1 MRARSSRI
9 SRASARSSR
18 RSLDVG
24 LGYVHLGQSA
34 TTLSGGEAQRVKLAT
49 ELSKRDTG
57 RTFYILDE
65 PTTGLHFEDVR
76 LLLEVLHRLVDKGNT
91 VLVIEHNLD
100 VIKTADWI
108 IDLGPEGGARGGNI
122 VAQGTPEDVAQV
134 AGVAH
139 GPLSAPVARA
149 PLAAEGGIRM
159 VSLLDIIGPVMVG
172 PSSSHT
178 AGACRIGLL
187 VRGLVGG
194 TPETAR
200 IELHGSFAR
209 TGEGHGTDK
218 ALAGGLLGFRP
229 DDERLRDALDIM
241 EREGLD
247 YHFEKT
253 TLADDS
259 HPNTCRLTVE
269 RAGQTATVIGSSLG
283 AGRDSR
289 SPRSTAIRWRSS
301 GSLPTIVLVAADQPG
316 SVARI
321 AGILAEQ
328 QVNLATMRLTRK
340 ERGGDAFM
348 VHRMRRAAGRCG
360 APTRSMRST
369 GCDGCAR
376 STRWEASACTSRSP
390 MRSAMR
396 KRADARSPRPRS
408 RSRARIRD
416 ARVEDIRD
424 CAPSRARR

>member
-1 MRARSSRI
+1 
-9 SRASARSSR
+9 
-18 RSLDVG
+18 
-24 LGYVHLGQSA
+24 
-34 TTLSGGEAQRVKLAT
+34 
-49 ELSKRDTG
+49 
-57 RTFYILDE
+57 
-65 PTTGLHFEDVR
+65 
-76 LLLEVLHRLVDKGNT
+76 
-91 VLVIEHNLD
+91 
-100 VIKTADWI
+100 
-108 IDLGPEGGARGGNI
+108 
-122 VAQGTPEDVAQV
+122 
-134 AGVAH
+134 
-139 GPLSAPVARA
+139 
-149 PLAAEGGIRM
+149 M

-194 TPETAR
+194 TPEKAR

-247 YHFEKT
+247 FRFEKT
-253 TLADDS
+253 SLADDS

-269 RAGQTATVIGSSLG
+269 RAGQTTTVIGSSLG
-283 AGRDSR
+283 AGR
-289 SPRSTAIRWRSS
+289 IRLTEIDGYPVEIS

-348 VHRMRRAAGRCG
+348 VLECDEPPGDAARAAI
-360 APTRSMRST
+360 
-369 GCDGCAR
+369 
-376 STRWEASACTSRSP
+376 
-390 MRSAMR
+390 
-396 KRADARSPRPRS
+396 DALEWVQWVRTLEK
-408 RSRARIRD
+408 
-416 ARVEDIRD
+416 VGG
-424 CAPSRARR
+424 